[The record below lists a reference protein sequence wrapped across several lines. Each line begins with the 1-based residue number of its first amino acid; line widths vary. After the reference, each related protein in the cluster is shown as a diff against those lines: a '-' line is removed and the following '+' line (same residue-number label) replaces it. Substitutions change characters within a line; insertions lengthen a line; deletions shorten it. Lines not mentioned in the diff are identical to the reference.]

1 MPGDGNFHTPT
12 RVRARGRIYMG
23 RHHKGVADALAL
35 FREAAIRQREFEDWA
50 AGLPDDERRKLHR
63 AYAQRKRSAI
73 EAGRLYIPSRPA
85 YLHNL
90 TCGARSLSGEPCRM
104 TALFENGRCIW
115 HGGKST
121 GPRSPEGRAKA
132 LENLKL
138 GRLKRGK
145 SRD

>member
-1 MPGDGNFHTPT
+1 
-12 RVRARGRIYMG
+12 MG
-23 RHHKGVADALAL
+23 RHSNSLATML
-35 FREAAIRQREFEDWA
+35 ATLGEMLVQHRQFEDQA
-50 AGLPDDERRKLHR
+50 AALPDDERRKLHR
-63 AYAQRKRSAI
+63 AYSKQKQAAI
-73 EAGRLYIPSRPA
+73 DAGWLYIASRPT

-90 TCGARSLSGEPCRM
+90 TCGARSRSGNPCRM

-121 GPRSPEGRAKA
+121 GPTSSEGRARA

>member
-1 MPGDGNFHTPT
+1 
-12 RVRARGRIYMG
+12 MG
-23 RHHKGVADALAL
+23 RHPKAVADVMAL
-35 FREAAIRQREFEDWA
+35 FRDATIRQRQFEEWA
-50 AGLPDDERRKLHR
+50 ATLSDADKRVLFRVFARRR
-63 AYAQRKRSAI
+63 QEAI
-73 EAGRLYIPSRPA
+73 EAGRYYIPSRPG
-85 YLHNL
+85 YLRNL
-90 TCGARSLSGEPCRM
+90 TCGAGASSGKPCRM

-121 GPRSPEGRAKA
+121 GPKTPEGRARS

>member
-1 MPGDGNFHTPT
+1 
-12 RVRARGRIYMG
+12 MG
-23 RHHKGVADALAL
+23 RHPNSLATML
-35 FREAAIRQREFEDWA
+35 ATLSELLEQQRQSEDMAAA
-50 AGLPDDERRKLHR
+50 LPDGERRKLHR
-63 AYAQRKRSAI
+63 AYSKQKQAAI
-73 EAGRLYIPSRPA
+73 DAGSLYIPSRPT

-90 TCGARSLSGEPCRM
+90 TCGARSRSGNPCRM

-121 GPRSPEGRAKA
+121 GPTSSEGRARA

-138 GRLKRGK
+138 GRLKHGK

>member
-1 MPGDGNFHTPT
+1 
-12 RVRARGRIYMG
+12 MG
-23 RHHKGVADALAL
+23 RHTKGIATMLAT
-35 FREAAIRQREFEDWA
+35 FRELAERRRQFEDWA

-63 AYAQRKRSAI
+63 AYAKRRQAAI
-73 EAGRLYIPSRPA
+73 DAGRLYIPSRPT

-90 TCGARSLSGEPCRM
+90 TCGAGSRSGEPCRM

-121 GPRSPEGRAKA
+121 GPTSSEGRARA